1 MRGVDWSDYHKR
13 RKHEME
19 NFLKAAKMAVSSV
32 GPPKPEPAP
41 AGQRGKGR
49 PGHTTSGMLLLNL
62 LRIHLKLS
70 YRDMESLL
78 HANPDLT
85 HQLGFRTVPG
95 RDTIH
100 RHAQAIT
107 ETYLKRFNDQLTQ
120 RLKKTIYGS
129 PSMPRVSR
137 STGTRDVGA
146 LPRTRTAA
154 TPNTG

>member
-1 MRGVDWSDYHKR
+1 MDWADYHKR
-13 RKHEME
+13 RKYEME
-19 NFLKAAKMAVSSV
+19 HFLKAAKMAVSSV

-41 AGQRGKGR
+41 VGDRGRGR

-62 LRIHLKLS
+62 LRVHLKLS

-78 HANPDLT
+78 RANADLRG
-85 HQLGFRTVPG
+85 QLGLKTVPG

-100 RHAQAIT
+100 RHAQLLT
-107 ETYLKRFNDQLTQ
+107 ESYLKKFNDQLTA

-129 PSMPRVSR
+129 PSTPRVSR

-146 LPRTRTAA
+146 LPRTRSAA